1 MASRDPKLL
10 VPELYALYLLFEAE
24 MKKAGEDFIIT
35 CTTRTQTDQDALWAK
50 GRTAPGPIVTWTRKS
65 LHIEGKAFDI
75 AIMKNGKI
83 TWATADYKP
92 AVEIG
97 IKVGLECGG
106 TWGKSKDWPHFQ
118 LKTGVAV

>member
-10 VPELYALYLLFEAE
+10 VPELYDLYLLFKGE
-24 MKKAGEDFIIT
+24 MKLAGVDYIVT
-35 CTTRTQTDQDALWAK
+35 CTRRTQEDQDALYEQ
-50 GRTAPGPIVTWTRKS
+50 GRTKPGPIVTWTRKS
-65 LHIEGKAFDI
+65 KHTEGKAFDI

-97 IKVGLECGG
+97 IRVGLECGG
-106 TWGKSKDWPHFQ
+106 SWGKSKDWPHFQ
-118 LKTGVAV
+118 LREVV